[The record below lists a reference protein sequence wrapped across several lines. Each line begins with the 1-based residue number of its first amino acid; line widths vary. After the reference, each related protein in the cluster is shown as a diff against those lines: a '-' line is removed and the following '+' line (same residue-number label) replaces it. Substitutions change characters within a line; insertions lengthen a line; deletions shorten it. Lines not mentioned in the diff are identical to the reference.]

1 MTNTLAYCTAIS
13 WYKPTCSRASDWP
26 INGLA
31 PQLCL
36 LFLLGGMSVL
46 LACPQVT
53 SFLPTWCQFHQH
65 FMSSFCAKIILQK
78 NTNPNFKH
86 IKAAQRALVWLSISL
101 IFYEQFFHTKV
112 LYSDF
117 MCLQF
122 GFLIFWR
129 KDFGAKAAH
138 KMLVKLTP
146 GLPLLMTSFFVC
158 IRTN

>member
-1 MTNTLAYCTAIS
+1 VTNTLAYYNAIS
-13 WYKPTCSRASDWP
+13 WCKPTCSRASDWP

-46 LACPQVT
+46 LACP
-53 SFLPTWCQFHQH
+53 PRWRH
-65 FMSSFCAKIILQK
+65 FCPPGVNFTNILWAAFVPKSFCKK
-78 NTNPNFKH
+78 NPNFKH

-101 IFYEQFFHTKV
+101 IFYEQFFHSKV
-112 LYSDF
+112 LYTAF
-117 MCLQF
+117 MCSQF

-138 KMLVKLTP
+138 TMLVKWTP
-146 GLPLLMTSFFVC
+146 GLPLRMTSFIVY
-158 IRTN
+158 IRNN